1 MLEELFNL
9 VKQQGQEAV
18 VNNPEVPNEKNGEVL
33 AEATNSIAGGLQN
46 ILAGGGL
53 QSILGLFGKGGN
65 SQQGSSGLAGNPIV
79 SMITGHFMSKLMGK
93 FGLNNSAASG
103 IAGSLIPQVLGG
115 LINKTNDPANN
126 GFSLQGL
133 LGTLMG
139 GGAAP
144 APAAQSGASAGGF
157 DLGGMLGKVMSGGLD
172 QNNDGSTDF
181 KDLMSVVTGGAQQAA
196 GQRAAG
202 GGGFMSVLSG
212 LLGK

>member
-9 VKQQGQEAV
+9 VKQSGQQTV
-18 VNNPEVPNEKNGEVL
+18 VENPEVPNEKNNEVL
-33 AEATNSIAGGLQN
+33 AEATNSVAGGLQN

-53 QSILGLFGKGGN
+53 QSILGLFGKGGASSN
-65 SQQGSSGLAGNPIV
+65 SGLSGNPIV

-93 FGLNNSAASG
+93 FGLSNTAASG
-103 IAGSLIPQVLGG
+103 IAGQLIPQVLGG

-139 GGAAP
+139 GGAA
-144 APAAQSGASAGGF
+144 APQQAAGASASGF
-157 DLGGMLGKVMSGGLD
+157 DLGGLLGKVMGGGGLD
-172 QNNDGSTDF
+172 QNGDGNTDL